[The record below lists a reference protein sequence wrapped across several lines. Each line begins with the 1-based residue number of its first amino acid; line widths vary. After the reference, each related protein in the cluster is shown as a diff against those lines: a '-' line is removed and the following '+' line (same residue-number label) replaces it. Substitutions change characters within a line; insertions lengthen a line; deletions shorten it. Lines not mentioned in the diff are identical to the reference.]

1 MPQESTTPT
10 SPAKRRRWM
19 GLAQI
24 AAIVAAVAVA
34 LYLAQAP
41 ERVDQGSTA
50 ASTQATPVVSVVH
63 PATTTH
69 VLTVRVTGT
78 VRAQRRTRVRAEVD
92 GRVVWVSPDFN
103 EGGMIPANMPFIRI
117 DPRTFEIDVEMARMA
132 VAEAEAER
140 AIVEAEVEESIRLF
154 VRDNPGADIPDALR
168 RAPWVERAQ
177 ARLGQAQAALELAE
191 LQLARTA
198 ISLPFDA
205 QVIATDV
212 EVGEMAGPAATAGR
226 SSKLGLVYRRNALQ
240 VRAPIDP
247 ADLSM
252 LAPVVGRSARVH
264 TALGSYEARVV
275 RASSVVAP
283 ESRLTAVFLEF
294 AEPGSPTQWPLPGT
308 FARVD
313 ITGPEQPGVYLLP
326 ESAARDQNTVWVV
339 RNGVLNM
346 ESPETVTRTAA
357 GWVVREFDAGDGV
370 VVGALAGVSEGM
382 KVVPTSVST
391 EN

>member
-1 MPQESTTPT
+1 MSQESTSPT
-10 SPAKRRRWM
+10 SSPKQRGWA

-41 ERVDQGSTA
+41 DRVERGSTA
-50 ASTQATPVVSVVH
+50 VSTQATPVVSVVQ
-63 PATTTH
+63 PAATAH

-92 GRVVWVSPDFN
+92 GRVVWVSPDFT
-103 EGGMIPANMPFIRI
+103 EGGTIPANTPFVRI
-117 DPRTFEIDVEMARMA
+117 DPRTFELDVEMARMA
-132 VAEAEAER
+132 VAEAEAEH
-140 AIVEAEVEESIRLF
+140 AMVEAEAEESIRLF

-168 RAPWVERAQ
+168 RIPWIERAQ
-177 ARLGQAQAALELAE
+177 ARLGQARATLELAE

-198 ISLPFDA
+198 ISLPFDVR
-205 QVIATDV
+205 VIATDV
-212 EVGEMAGPAATAGR
+212 EVGEMAGPVATAGR
-226 SSKLGLVYRRNALQ
+226 SSKLGVVYRRSAVQ

-252 LAPVVGRSARVH
+252 LDPVVGRTALVH
-264 TALGSYEARVV
+264 TASGTYEARVV
-275 RASSVVAP
+275 RTSSVISP

-294 AEPGSPTQWPLPGT
+294 EGFGSAAQWPLPGT
-308 FARVD
+308 FARID
-313 ITGPEQPGVYLLP
+313 ITGPEQTGVYLLP
-326 ESAARDQNTVWVV
+326 ESAARDGNMVWVV
-339 RNGVLNM
+339 RDGVLNM

-357 GWVVREFDAGDGV
+357 GWVVRAFDAGDGV
-370 VVGALAGVSEGM
+370 VVGALAGASEGM
-382 KVVPTSVST
+382 TVEPTQA